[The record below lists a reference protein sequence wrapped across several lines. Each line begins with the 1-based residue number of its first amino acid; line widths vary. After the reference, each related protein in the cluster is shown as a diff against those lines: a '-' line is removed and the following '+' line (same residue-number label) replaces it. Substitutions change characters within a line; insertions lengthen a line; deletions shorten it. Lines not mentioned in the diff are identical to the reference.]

1 MVWKPSGSNT
11 KRYAISAGTV
21 DSSFKEALSRGLP
34 QIISK
39 GYGWNWERPSSSWT
53 WSWLFATLD
62 LRRIDNCR
70 CSVWT
75 TMSTWRT
82 CWETWRSTEH
92 QNMATGLK
100 RTKRRRSPDVSVGKK
115 WDQNEAKV
123 RSDRMSERFGS
134 RRSMKSKSCVSSS
147 TMSNIDEGDLVLFQR
162 RTQSILEKD
171 RDKGHG
177 KKRVYG
183 VGVAVWKEK
192 TTAKEEQ
199 LKKTTFRLVVYAPS
213 LWNVMIFWLHVLFLT
228 SLIQLHWETTIDVEG
243 CSITL
248 ICWCNS
254 SEPDSQMMVCPK
266 WMTRMSR
273 HF

>member
-1 MVWKPSGSNT
+1 M
-11 KRYAISAGTV
+11 
-21 DSSFKEALSRGLP
+21 
-34 QIISK
+34 
-39 GYGWNWERPSSSWT
+39 
-53 WSWLFATLD
+53 
-62 LRRIDNCR
+62 
-70 CSVWT
+70 
-75 TMSTWRT
+75 
-82 CWETWRSTEH
+82 
-92 QNMATGLK
+92 
-100 RTKRRRSPDVSVGKK
+100 
-115 WDQNEAKV
+115 

-213 LWNVMIFWLHVLFLT
+213 L
-228 SLIQLHWETTIDVEG
+228 
-243 CSITL
+243 
-248 ICWCNS
+248 
-254 SEPDSQMMVCPK
+254 
-266 WMTRMSR
+266 
-273 HF
+273 